1 MQVLDKG
8 EMREYGEPYELMC
21 NADSLLLQ
29 LVDKTGL
36 VESERLKQIAVAPY
50 LIPISEPL

>member
-1 MQVLDKG
+1 
-8 EMREYGEPYELMC
+8 MREYGEPYELMC